1 MSASTEKPNPFKKI
15 LGQQPE
21 LEELFSWT
29 LNQFVA
35 QKIGGK
41 SQSDKERRESIKK
54 KILQSLNSPTS
65 PR

>member
-1 MSASTEKPNPFKKI
+1 MSNSTQKPNPFRKI

-35 QKIGGK
+35 QKIGSK
-41 SQSDKERRESIKK
+41 PQSDKERRESIKK
-54 KILQSLNSPTS
+54 KIIQSLNTQSTPK
-65 PR
+65 

>member
-1 MSASTEKPNPFKKI
+1 MSTSSEKPNPFKKI

-35 QKIGGK
+35 QKVGGK
-41 SQSDKERRESIKK
+41 TQSDKERRESIKK
-54 KILQSLNSPTS
+54 KILQSLNSQPT